1 MPMACR
7 GTRASDRYFRLRSQ
21 VFVMFVFGDVIPA
34 LQYGELA
41 AASKDTLETFLTKE
55 YSYEEVTFTSGSN
68 PV

>member
-1 MPMACR
+1 
-7 GTRASDRYFRLRSQ
+7 
-21 VFVMFVFGDVIPA
+21 MFVFGDVIPA